1 MRRYGFVWVAAIL
14 LGAVLGQAPGAV
26 RAQELLPP
34 PDHGLKSAVFAG
46 GCFWCMVHPF
56 DALVGVVAVTSGYTG
71 GTVVAPTY
79 HQVSSGTTG
88 HAEAVRVDYDPEKIS
103 FGTLLDVY
111 WRNVDPFDAGGQFCD
126 RGNQYRTAIFFTDDS
141 QRALAEAGKQAV
153 EKRFSRPVATGIVAV
168 GPFYQA
174 EAYHQNYYR
183 ENPLHYRFYR
193 ASCGRDRRLQ
203 DVWGA
208 EAGGGH

>member
-1 MRRYGFVWVAAIL
+1 MKRYGLAWLAIA
-14 LGAVLGQAPGAV
+14 LGLVLGLVPGGG
-26 RAQELLPP
+26 RAQDLMPP
-34 PDHGLKSAVFAG
+34 AGPGLKTAVFAG

-56 DALVGVVAVTSGYTG
+56 DALPGVAAVTSGYSG
-71 GTVVAPTY
+71 GTVVNPSY

-88 HAEAVRVDYDPEKIS
+88 HAEAVRVDYDPNRIS
-103 FGTLLDVY
+103 YRALLEVY

-126 RGNQYRTAIFFTDDS
+126 RGNQYRTAIFTADDD
-141 QRALAEAGKQAV
+141 QRAEAEASKQAM
-153 EKRFSRPVATGIVAV
+153 EQRFSRPVATTIVAA

-193 ASCGRDRRLQ
+193 SSCGRDARLTE
-203 DVWGA
+203 VWGA
-208 EAGGGH
+208 EAGGHP